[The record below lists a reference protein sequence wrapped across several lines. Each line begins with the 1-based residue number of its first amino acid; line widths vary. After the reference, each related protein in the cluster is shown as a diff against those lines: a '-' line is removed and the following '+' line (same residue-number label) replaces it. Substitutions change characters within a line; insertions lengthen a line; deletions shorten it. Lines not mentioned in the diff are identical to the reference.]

1 MLLGWKPLETM
12 AQINMFEICHFFV
25 AQPSVWVCRCSFS
38 AEAPGRVPGGR
49 YMHGGQLGS
58 ARLGCVLATDH
69 QL

>member
-49 YMHGGQLGS
+49 HMHGGQLGS